1 MKKILIAL
9 LAVLMLTACS
19 TAKVEE
25 TQDVQEE
32 QQETQQEEKE
42 NVGGWTINTNL
53 PEMNDAIFDSAR
65 QGIDGASYS
74 PLFVIGTQPVAG
86 KNLMYLAYVTP
97 VVPDAKPSFKVVTV
111 FNDVENNPISGE
123 ITNVEDF
130 DVNNYL
136 DGEGSTTPEG
146 LMGGWQDAS
155 ELPNM
160 LTDEENA
167 VFEKALEGLVGV
179 GYTPVATLAKQVVAG
194 TNYAF
199 LALGTTVTAEP
210 VTHLYVINVY
220 ADLQGNATINNI
232 CGIDLTTFTQ
242 HK

>member
-1 MKKILIAL
+1 M
-9 LAVLMLTACS
+9 
-19 TAKVEE
+19 
-25 TQDVQEE
+25 Q
-32 QQETQQEEKE
+32 
-42 NVGGWTINTNL
+42 
-53 PEMNDAIFDSAR
+53 
-65 QGIDGASYS
+65 
-74 PLFVIGTQPVAG
+74 
-86 KNLMYLAYVTP
+86 
-97 VVPDAKPSFKVVTV
+97 KPSFKVVTV
-111 FNDVENNPISGE
+111 FNDVENNPIGGE
-123 ITNVEDF
+123 IINVEDF

-146 LMGGWQDAS
+146 LMGGWQDTNN
-155 ELPNM
+155 LPNM

-179 GYTPVATLAKQVVAG
+179 GYTPVATLATQVVAG

-220 ADLQGNATINNI
+220 ADLQGNATVNNI

-242 HK
+242 NK

>member
-19 TAKVEE
+19 TAKVDE

-32 QQETQQEEKE
+32 QQEVEQEEKDV
-42 NVGGWTINTNL
+42 VGGWTINTDL

-86 KNLMYLAYVTP
+86 QNLMYLTYGTP
-97 VVPDAKPSFKVVTV
+97 VVPDGKPSFKVVTV
-111 FNDVENNPISGE
+111 FNDLENPTKGE
-123 ITNVEDF
+123 IINVEDF
-130 DVNNYL
+130 NVNDYL

-146 LMGGWQDAS
+146 LMGGWQDAY

-167 VFEKALEGLVGV
+167 IFEKALNGLTGV
-179 GYTPVATLAKQVVAG
+179 GYTPVATLARQVVAG

-242 HK
+242 SK

>member
-25 TQDVQEE
+25 PEVVEDQPVVE
-32 QQETQQEEKE
+32 EEKE
-42 NVGGWTINTNL
+42 VVGGWTINTDL

-65 QGIDGASYS
+65 QNIDGASYS

-86 KNLMYLAYVTP
+86 QNLMYLAYVKP
-97 VVPDAKPSFKVVTV
+97 VVPDAKPSLKVVTV
-111 FNDVENNPISGE
+111 FNDLENPTKGE
-123 ITNVEDF
+123 IINVEDF

-136 DGEGSTTPEG
+136 DGQGSTTPEG
-146 LMGGWQDAS
+146 LMGGWQDAA

-167 VFEKALEGLVGV
+167 VFEKALDGLVGV
-179 GYTPVATLAKQVVAG
+179 GYTPVATLARQVVAG

-210 VTHLYVINVY
+210 ITHLYVINVY

>member
-19 TAKVEE
+19 TAKVDE

-32 QQETQQEEKE
+32 QQEVEQEEKDV
-42 NVGGWTINTNL
+42 VGGWTINTDL

-86 KNLMYLAYVTP
+86 QNLMYLTYGTP
-97 VVPDAKPSFKVVTV
+97 VVPDGKPSFKVVTV
-111 FNDVENNPISGE
+111 FNDLENPTKGE
-123 ITNVEDF
+123 IINVEDF
-130 DVNNYL
+130 NINDYL

-146 LMGGWQDAS
+146 LMGGWQDAY

-167 VFEKALEGLVGV
+167 IFEKALNGLTGV
-179 GYTPVATLAKQVVAG
+179 GYTPVATLARQVVAG

-242 HK
+242 SK